1 MSHSLIVL
9 PEDTAKPIVD
19 AIAGARKSLNVRMFL
34 FTEPT
39 LIDALIEAHRRKV
52 KVRVMLNPA
61 RPRSRTGR
69 CGAPG

>member
-9 PEDTAKPIVD
+9 PDDTAKPIVD

-39 LIDALIEAHRRKV
+39 LIDALIAAHHRKV

-61 RPRSRTGR
+61 RRRSDSRAG
-69 CGAPG
+69 